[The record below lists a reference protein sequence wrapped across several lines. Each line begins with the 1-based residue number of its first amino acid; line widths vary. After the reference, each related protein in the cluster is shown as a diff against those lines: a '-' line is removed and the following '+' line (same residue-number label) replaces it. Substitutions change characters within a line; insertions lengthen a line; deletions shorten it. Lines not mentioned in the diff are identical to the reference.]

1 MGIRKIRNSIGRKV
15 RDLRIENGLSQEK
28 LAEYVNLSREH
39 ISCIERGKNLATIE
53 TLYNISKYFNVSISD
68 FFEE

>member
-53 TLYNISKYFNVSISD
+53 TLYNISKYFNVNIRD